1 MDSPVSQFGRRIA
14 AGEGGPAE
22 LLGAAAALGFVS
34 MLAQLALLREL
45 LTAFQGNE
53 LTLAIV
59 LGNWLLLTGLGAA
72 LERWT
77 PERGLSRRTISAGL
91 ILVAILPL
99 IQTLA
104 VRGGRNVF
112 FPRGVALSL
121 AETALGSLAVLAPF
135 CLLSG
140 FCLTRA
146 SAWLDSTGRKRR
158 GLGSVYAADCLGSG
172 AGGAAFM
179 GGLAGGWD
187 HFAMLGGAA
196 LMCLA
201 GAGAMAWRSRWRSGL
216 GGAGILAAAM
226 AIALGWGQIDARST
240 AWQFHPQRVVDRS
253 HSPYGRWVVTETGG
267 QYNLFENGLP
277 VWTSQN
283 TEAVE
288 ETVHFAMGQRP
299 AARKVLLI
307 GGGVAGT
314 AIEALKYGIESVHYI
329 ELDPRALELGAR
341 FLPGRLADSRIRVAI
356 DDGRAFLGE
365 ARDRFDVVIVD
376 MPEPVT
382 LQFNRYYTVEF
393 FTTARAA
400 MAPDGVLAFA
410 LGRYENSIGPELAA
424 LLASAARTAESV
436 FGHVRLLPGGR
447 VFFLA
452 SDAPLET
459 DVAGILEEQRVPVQH
474 MKRGYLAAALAP
486 DRLAQVEDAARQPA
500 RLNRDFHPVLFIYQ
514 LRHWLSQHAA
524 PAGLLAALPVVG
536 MGVYLTRLRAVTG
549 VVFASGFAA
558 STIQVVLLLGFQVL
572 WGSLYQQ
579 AGWVITLFMAGMAA
593 GAWAGNRF
601 GDEPAPADAAGRL
614 IDGHRVDR
622 PTMRLVLAA
631 FAAAI
636 AAAAAPALLAA
647 LRSGLMGGRA
657 AGWTQMIIP
666 IAAFVFAA
674 LSGAQFSMAA
684 KIEGGPPSS
693 TAARLYGADFAG
705 ACLGA
710 YVAGAVLVPWLGI
723 PAVCYGA
730 AGMVACAA
738 ANLALNRLRQGAARR
753 PATISR
759 GSL

>member
-1 MDSPVSQFGRRIA
+1 MDSPVSQLGRRIEA
-14 AGEGGPAE
+14 AEAGPAE
-22 LLGAAAALGFVS
+22 WLGAIAALGFVS

-72 LERWT
+72 LGRWT
-77 PERGLSRRTISAGL
+77 SERTLSRRSIAAGL
-91 ILVAILPL
+91 TLVAILPF
-99 IQTLA
+99 IQVLA
-104 VRGGRNVF
+104 VRGCRNLF
-112 FPRGVALSL
+112 FPRGAALSL
-121 AETALGSLAVLAPF
+121 AETAVGSLVVLAPF

-172 AGGAAFM
+172 VGGAAFM

-196 LMCLA
+196 LICLA
-201 GAGAMAWRSRWRSGL
+201 GAGAMAWRSRWP
-216 GGAGILAAAM
+216 AGVGWAGFLAAAM
-226 AIALGWGQIDARST
+226 AIVLGWGRIDARST
-240 AWQFHPQRVVDRS
+240 AWQFHPQQVVDRS
-253 HSPYGRWVVTETGG
+253 HSPYGRWVVTETGR

-288 ETVHFAMGQRP
+288 ETVHFAMAQRP

-314 AIEALKYGIESVHYI
+314 ALETLKYRVESVHYV
-329 ELDPRALELGAR
+329 ELDPCVLELGAR
-341 FLPGRLADSRIRVAI
+341 FLPDRLADSRIHVAI
-356 DDGRAFLGE
+356 DDGRAFLRE
-365 ARDRFDVVIVD
+365 TRDRFDVVIVD
-376 MPEPVT
+376 MPDPVT
-382 LQFNRYYTVEF
+382 LQINRYYTVEF
-393 FTTARAA
+393 FAAARAA
-400 MAPDGVLAFA
+400 MTPDGVLAFA
-410 LGRYENSIGPELAA
+410 LGRYENSISPELAT
-424 LLASAARTAESV
+424 LLASAARTAGSL
-436 FGHVRLLPGGR
+436 FGRVRLLPAGR

-452 SDAPLET
+452 SDGPLET
-459 DVAGILEEQRVPVQH
+459 DIAGILEEQRVPTQH
-474 MKRGYLAAALAP
+474 MKRGYLGAVLAP

-500 RLNRDFHPVLFIYQ
+500 RLNRDFHPVLFIYR

-524 PAGLLAALPVVG
+524 PAGLLVALPVVG

-579 AGWVITLFMAGMAA
+579 AGWVITLFMAGLAA

-601 GDEPAPADAAGRL
+601 GDEPAPSDAMDRL
-614 IDGHRVDR
+614 VVARWID
-622 PTMRLVLAA
+622 PPAMRLALAA

-636 AAAAAPALLAA
+636 AAAAAPALLTA
-647 LRSGLMGGRA
+647 LRSGPMGGRA

-684 KIEGGPPSS
+684 RLERGHPSS
-693 TAARLYGADFAG
+693 AAARLYLADFAG

-738 ANLALNRLRQGAARR
+738 LNLALNRLRRGAARR
-753 PATISR
+753 PETTMR
-759 GSL
+759 GSI